1 MQSSSSSSSGALSGT
16 GTLGSSPIT
25 LEHSGGTGSSVS
37 SSGLKDKDQRSELD
51 DHGIEI
57 CKGECYFAG
66 MDLSDKWPLDTGA
79 THHITNNEWVL
90 FDLESRDVRI
100 MTSCKD
106 AIIKMQK
113 AGRAR
118 FKSIDKSVKDL
129 FVLKN
134 VLSEEATQNIIS
146 IP

>member
-1 MQSSSSSSSGALSGT
+1 
-16 GTLGSSPIT
+16 
-25 LEHSGGTGSSVS
+25 
-37 SSGLKDKDQRSELD
+37 
-51 DHGIEI
+51 
-57 CKGECYFAG
+57 
-66 MDLSDKWPLDTGA
+66 MDLSDEWLLDTGA

-100 MTSCKD
+100 TTGCKD

-118 FKSIDKSVKDL
+118 FKSIDKLVKDS

-134 VLSEEATQNIIS
+134 VLLSEEATQNIIS